1 MEVGCEWHTEAE
13 RRILTH
19 TACSALVV
27 TGGACCGE
35 TNVAKCT
42 FTEGVHYEW
51 ANKCR
56 VVGDDVCCSSRRAS
70 LIVEGD
76 TCVMERDAGDEA
88 GSSIIRRSVG
98 ENIFHLQ
105 RRDAASVP
113 ERDVCLVCL
122 CRLCDLVSLTLIS
135 YLPLLI
141 WCNPQCC
148 GTPCNR
154 RNVRPTKRGMRVSCA
169 AREWFI
175 VVQRYQLH
183 VHVRK
188 KLCKK
193 VVASKHHT
201 HAPERFSPKK
211 GRYCRHRRPPLRGG
225 RSR

>member
-1 MEVGCEWHTEAE
+1 MREWHTEAE

-56 VVGDDVCCSSRRAS
+56 VVGDDVCAAQRAS

-113 ERDVCLVCL
+113 RRDVSGLSV
-122 CRLCDLVSLTLIS
+122 
-135 YLPLLI
+135 
-141 WCNPQCC
+141 
-148 GTPCNR
+148 
-154 RNVRPTKRGMRVSCA
+154 
-169 AREWFI
+169 
-175 VVQRYQLH
+175 
-183 VHVRK
+183 
-188 KLCKK
+188 
-193 VVASKHHT
+193 
-201 HAPERFSPKK
+201 
-211 GRYCRHRRPPLRGG
+211 
-225 RSR
+225 